1 MPSKPPVLSVTP
13 LKSASINAVP
23 EILLLQS
30 KVTSA
35 TQGVGAN
42 ILMVSAQLVSVSKWA
57 NNSIFEPFAGIVN
70 CISTVSVLFELTLI
84 FCDRPSKLKIISWDG
99 LGAFA

>member
-30 KVTSA
+30 KVTSILA
-35 TQGVGAN
+35 ASTETLAVAIAESSTARLSVRIPVVGVAARFWYFIACN
-42 ILMVSAQLVSVSKWA
+42 KVVACVAERAPPSA
-57 NNSIFEPFAGIVN
+57 F
-70 CISTVSVLFELTLI
+70 
-84 FCDRPSKLKIISWDG
+84 
-99 LGAFA
+99 